1 MKRLVIIM
9 LSALL
14 LLPAAMADR
23 KNSLTRRLKLG
34 EKSAP
39 APTEPFDTVAAT
51 AADVRFS
58 GYEKTLRSNRETMFV
73 TNQTRRPIGALF
85 FTITYFDTSGRLLHR
100 ASHRPHIAIPAGET
114 RRLDLPS
121 WDKQFTFYYID
132 SPRPRVAAIPYSVKI
147 TTDTILLTR

>member
-1 MKRLVIIM
+1 M
-9 LSALL
+9 
-14 LLPAAMADR
+14 
-23 KNSLTRRLKLG
+23 
-34 EKSAP
+34 
-39 APTEPFDTVAAT
+39 AAT

-121 WDKQFTFYYID
+121 WDKQFTFFYID

>member
-100 ASHRPHIAIPAGET
+100 ASHRPQVG
-114 RRLDLPS
+114 S
-121 WDKQFTFYYID
+121 
-132 SPRPRVAAIPYSVKI
+132 
-147 TTDTILLTR
+147 